1 MPVYVAL
8 HSQVSGACMVP
19 HGLDLLCSGG
29 VIDQDLNTTGMEICG
44 ANCTYCMY
52 IVVNAWCSRSIII

>member
-1 MPVYVAL
+1 
-8 HSQVSGACMVP
+8 MVP

-44 ANCTYCMY
+44 ATCTYCMY
-52 IVVNAWCSRSIII
+52 IVVNACARGALLFRQTKNIDCTIPA